1 MTIFLAR
8 RKATDIHGYKINF
21 HKYGEWNFK
30 EKYDI
35 AKRAVT
41 FT

>member
-21 HKYGEWNFK
+21 HKYEEWNFK

-35 AKRAVT
+35 LSKGL
-41 FT
+41 